1 MLLNNGKN
9 NMRKSNAPNQLN
21 LYVDKETREAFDYLK
36 SQGFNVS
43 GLVQKLVKEQANKI
57 KQLEAN
63 NE

>member
-1 MLLNNGKN
+1 MKN
-9 NMRKSNAPNQLN
+9 SKAPNQLN

-43 GLVQKLVKEQANKI
+43 GLVQKLVKEQANKV

-63 NE
+63 NG